1 MLPDWRDLRDGDPL
15 ALVSATAVGGVTE
28 RSGRP
33 DHRCRPDPADRP
45 RRRRRRHRGVRRQR
59 RASASP
65 VTEELD
71 FRVQDQDDTQ
81 SFAAVAEPDIVS
93 GEAGKPITIRPLGND
108 LPGTDPLTPEAT
120 LELAGRIAAV
130 GGADVRT
137 DLVEGT
143 ITFRSRTPRTY
154 LLDYDAAYGSAPI
167 APGRIRVDV
176 REPARPA
183 RDPVAMPDQV
193 TLFGQAPTMVDVLAN
208 DVDPAGG
215 MLVVQRAEP
224 RTANQVDVA
233 VVQGRWVRVSAR
245 QGTLTPN
252 PQIIRYTVSNGTGP
266 GVEGEI
272 TVSQRDPV
280 DDNTPV
286 TQVDRVTVRAGTGI
300 TVPVLDNDFSPSGD
314 LLRLVSHVPGEA
326 SGQLRVTATDGTRSP
341 GDVGAAFVA
350 GRLVRFVAPTD
361 RRRRHRP
368 RRSATSPRT
377 RPARPHRD
385 ASRSPSSPRSVATR
399 HPSRRRSRVAP
410 SPATP

>member
-1 MLPDWRDLRDGDPL
+1 M
-15 ALVSATAVGGVTE
+15 
-28 RSGRP
+28 
-33 DHRCRPDPADRP
+33 
-45 RRRRRRHRGVRRQR
+45 
-59 RASASP
+59 
-65 VTEELD
+65 
-71 FRVQDQDDTQ
+71 
-81 SFAAVAEPDIVS
+81 
-93 GEAGKPITIRPLGND
+93 
-108 LPGTDPLTPEAT
+108 
-120 LELAGRIAAV
+120 
-130 GGADVRT
+130 RT

-193 TLFGQAPTMVDVLAN
+193 TLFGQASTMVDVLAN

-252 PQIIRYTVSNGTGP
+252 PQIIRYTVSNGLGS

-326 SGQLRVTATDGTRSP
+326 SGQLRVTATRRHPRPAATSAPRSSP
-341 GDVGAAFVA
+341 AAWCA
-350 GRLVRFVAPTD
+350 TS
-361 RRRRHRP
+361 RRRP
-368 RRSATSPRT
+368 STTSPTSRSATWPPT
-377 RPARPHRD
+377 RPARRPRA
-385 ASRSPSSPRSVATR
+385 ASRSPSSPRSGATR
-399 HPSRRRSRVAP
+399 RPSPHRSRVGP
-410 SPATP
+410 SRATPSSCGCPGWASTPTATR